1 MSTILQMYLFQPEH
15 QHNALTHTIKK
26 NLNLQTL
33 VVKQDH
39 VLWQAG
45 LLTCQAAI
53 CIADL
58 DICSSIY
65 FQLLTGR
72 YTKFY
77 LTYFCQ
83 C

>member
-1 MSTILQMYLFQPEH
+1 MHLFQLEY
-15 QHNALTHTIKK
+15 QHNALPHTIKK
-26 NLNLQTL
+26 LKMQTL
-33 VVKQDH
+33 KVKQDH
-39 VLWQAG
+39 VLWQAD

-58 DICSSIY
+58 VICSSIY
-65 FQLLTGR
+65 FQLLTGG

-77 LTYFCQ
+77 LTSFCQ

>member
-1 MSTILQMYLFQPEH
+1 M
-15 QHNALTHTIKK
+15 
-26 NLNLQTL
+26 QTL
-33 VVKQDH
+33 KVKQDH
-39 VLWQAG
+39 VLWQAD

-58 DICSSIY
+58 VICSSIY
-65 FQLLTGR
+65 FQLLTGG

-77 LTYFCQ
+77 LTSFCQ